1 MPQVS
6 DVSAPAPRKRG
17 RPPRA
22 IETDAVIGAVER
34 LFADGG
40 IDAVTIERTA
50 AELGVSRA
58 TLYRTVPSKAHLLG
72 IHFERM
78 RQELDRAAR
87 EATGA
92 AGATP
97 RERLVGLIR
106 VQIDAAVRMRDY
118 LFVYFDGT
126 QLPEGVYQDWRRWA
140 DEYEQIWI
148 ETVGAAIRAGDLS
161 PGDPLLT
168 TRLILG
174 MTIWVAN
181 WFRTDEGFTPAD
193 IQNRALELLAQVAPR
208 PTPPSQGG
216 KAAGRRPSRAQR

>member
-1 MPQVS
+1 MPQLTDAS
-6 DVSAPAPRKRG
+6 SPAPRKRG

-22 IETDAVIGAVER
+22 IETDAVIEAIER
-34 LFADGG
+34 LFAEGG

-58 TLYRTVPSKAHLLG
+58 TLYRTVPSKAQLLG

-118 LFVYFDGT
+118 FFVYFDGT
-126 QLPEGVYQDWRRWA
+126 QLPEAVYRDWRRWA
-140 DEYEQIWI
+140 DDYERVWI
-148 ETVGAAIRAGDLS
+148 TTVGDAIDAGDLS

-174 MTIWVAN
+174 LTIWVAN
-181 WFRTDEGFTPAD
+181 WFRTKEGFTP
-193 IQNRALELLAQVAPR
+193 
-208 PTPPSQGG
+208 
-216 KAAGRRPSRAQR
+216 

>member
-6 DVSAPAPRKRG
+6 DAAETAPRKRG

-40 IDAVTIERTA
+40 IEAVTIERTA

-58 TLYRTVPSKAHLLG
+58 TLYRTVPTKAHLLG

-78 RQELDRAAR
+78 RQELDRGAR
-87 EATGA
+87 EAIA
-92 AGATP
+92 APGATD
-97 RERLVGLIR
+97 RERLIGLMR
-106 VQIDAAVRMRDY
+106 VQIEAAVRMRDY
-118 LFVYFDGT
+118 FFIYFDGT
-126 QLPEGVYQDWRRWA
+126 QLPEGVYKQWRRWA
-140 DEYEQIWI
+140 DDYEKVWI
-148 ETVGAAIRAGDLS
+148 DAVDAAMRSDELP

-181 WFRTDEGFTPAD
+181 WFRPKEGFTPAE
-193 IQNRALELLAQVAPR
+193 IQDRALELLALV
-208 PTPPSQGG
+208 
-216 KAAGRRPSRAQR
+216 GR